1 MTDFI
6 RIGLIIVALL
16 LSVNLSAV
24 PAWGADASPK
34 QTSPAAEPTNVSD
47 KDLRAFV
54 KAYVDYQKIR
64 QNYEPKMNNTRD
76 EKEKQKIQREG
87 DDKVKQ
93 ALEKQGLTPQA
104 YNRLFVA
111 VNGNPQLRQKAL
123 ALINNERKK
132 S

>member
-1 MTDFI
+1 MNDYI
-6 RIGLIIVALL
+6 RIGWTTLALL
-16 LSVNLSAV
+16 LSVSLPAV
-24 PAWGADASPK
+24 PAWSADASPK
-34 QTSPAAEPTNVSD
+34 QASPTGQTNVSD

-54 KAYVDYQKIR
+54 KAYVEYQKIR

-104 YNRLFVA
+104 YNRLFSA

-123 ALINNERKK
+123 ALINDERKK

>member
-1 MTDFI
+1 MNDYI
-6 RIGLIIVALL
+6 RIGSTALALL
-16 LSVNLSAV
+16 LSVSLPAV
-24 PAWGADASPK
+24 PAWSSDASPK
-34 QTSPAAEPTNVSD
+34 HASPAGQTNVSD

-54 KAYVDYQKIR
+54 KAYVEYQKIR

-104 YNRLFVA
+104 YNRLFAA

-123 ALINNERKK
+123 ALINDERKK

>member
-1 MTDFI
+1 MTNSI
-6 RIGLIIVALL
+6 RGGWIILTLL
-16 LSVNLSAV
+16 VSISL
-24 PAWGADASPK
+24 PGRTAWSGEASPR
-34 QTSPAAEPTNVSD
+34 QTSPAEPSNVSD

-54 KAYVDYQKIR
+54 KAYVEYQKIR

-76 EKEKQKIQREG
+76 EKEKQRIQREG

-123 ALINNERKK
+123 ALINDERKK

>member
-1 MTDFI
+1 MMTKSI
-6 RIGLIIVALL
+6 RIRWMILALL
-16 LSVNLSAV
+16 VSISL
-24 PAWGADASPK
+24 PAAPTWSGEASPK
-34 QTSPAAEPTNVSD
+34 QTSPAEPSNVSD

-54 KAYVDYQKIR
+54 KAYVEYQKIR
-64 QNYEPKMNNTRD
+64 QNYEPKMNSTRD
-76 EKEKQKIQREG
+76 EKEKQRIQREG

-123 ALINNERKK
+123 ALINDERKK

>member
-1 MTDFI
+1 MIDYYHI
-6 RIGLIIVALL
+6 RWSILALL
-16 LSVNLSAV
+16 LSIGLPAAPVWSA
-24 PAWGADASPK
+24 DTSPK
-34 QTSPAAEPTNVSD
+34 QDSLAEPANVSD
-47 KDLRAFV
+47 KELRAFV
-54 KAYVDYQKIR
+54 KAYVEYQKIR

-87 DDKVKQ
+87 DDKVRQ
-93 ALEKQGLTPQA
+93 ALEKQGLTPQT

-123 ALINNERKK
+123 ALINDERKK

>member
-1 MTDFI
+1 MPNRT
-6 RIGLIIVALL
+6 RIGWIIVAFL
-16 LSVNLSAV
+16 LSINFSAV
-24 PAWGADASPK
+24 PSWSAETSQKQSSP
-34 QTSPAAEPTNVSD
+34 AEPTNVSD

-54 KAYVDYQKIR
+54 KAYVEYQKIR
-64 QNYEPKMNNTRD
+64 QSYEPKMNNTRD
-76 EKEKQKIQREG
+76 EKEKLKIQREG

-123 ALINNERKK
+123 ALINDERKK

>member
-1 MTDFI
+1 MTDYI
-6 RIGLIIVALL
+6 RIGWIIVALV
-16 LSVNLSAV
+16 LSFSLPAV
-24 PAWGADASPK
+24 PAWSADASPK
-34 QTSPAAEPTNVSD
+34 QTSPAEPTNVSD

-54 KAYVDYQKIR
+54 KAYVEYQKIR

-123 ALINNERKK
+123 ALINDERKK

>member
-1 MTDFI
+1 MTNSI
-6 RIGLIIVALL
+6 RGGWIILTLL
-16 LSVNLSAV
+16 VSISLPGAT
-24 PAWGADASPK
+24 AWSGEASPR
-34 QTSPAAEPTNVSD
+34 QTSPAEPSNVSD

-54 KAYVDYQKIR
+54 KAYVEYQKIR

-76 EKEKQKIQREG
+76 EKEKQRIQREG

-123 ALINNERKK
+123 ALINDERKK

>member
-1 MTDFI
+1 MTDCI
-6 RIGLIIVALL
+6 RIGCILALL
-16 LSVNLSAV
+16 LSVSLPAA
-24 PAWGADASPK
+24 PAWSADAASSPK
-34 QTSPAAEPTNVSD
+34 QTSPAEPTNVSD

-54 KAYVDYQKIR
+54 NAYVEYQKIR

-123 ALINNERKK
+123 ALINDERKK

>member
-6 RIGLIIVALL
+6 RSALVVGAL
-16 LSVNLSAV
+16 SLSVNLSALV
-24 PAWGADASPK
+24 AWGADAAPK
-34 QTSPAAEPTNVSD
+34 QGSTAESSNVSD
-47 KDLRAFV
+47 KELRAFA
-54 KAYVDYQKIR
+54 KAYVEYHKIR

-93 ALEKQGLTPQA
+93 ALEKQGLTPQG
-104 YNRLFVA
+104 YNRLFAA

-123 ALINNERKK
+123 TLINDERKK

>member
-1 MTDFI
+1 MTNCI
-6 RIGLIIVALL
+6 RIGCTLALL
-16 LSVNLSAV
+16 LSVSLPAA
-24 PAWGADASPK
+24 PAWSADASPK
-34 QTSPAAEPTNVSD
+34 QNSPAEPTNVSD

-54 KAYVDYQKIR
+54 KAYVEYQKIR

-76 EKEKQKIQREG
+76 EKEKQRIQREG

-123 ALINNERKK
+123 ALINDERKK

>member
-1 MTDFI
+1 MTNFI
-6 RIGLIIVALL
+6 HIGCSTLALL
-16 LSVNLSAV
+16 LSVSLPAA
-24 PAWGADASPK
+24 PAWGADTSPK
-34 QTSPAAEPTNVSD
+34 PTSPAQATNVSD

-54 KAYVDYQKIR
+54 KAYVEYQKIR
-64 QNYEPKMNNTRD
+64 QNYEPKVNNTKD
-76 EKEKQKIQREG
+76 EKEKQRIQREG

-93 ALEKQGLTPQA
+93 ALDKQGLTPQA

-123 ALINNERKK
+123 ALINDERKK

>member
-1 MTDFI
+1 MTDYI
-6 RIGLIIVALL
+6 RIGWIIVALV
-16 LSVNLSAV
+16 LSFSLPAV
-24 PAWGADASPK
+24 PAW
-34 QTSPAAEPTNVSD
+34 SD

-54 KAYVDYQKIR
+54 KAYVEYQKIR

-123 ALINNERKK
+123 ALINDERKK

>member
-1 MTDFI
+1 MTDYV
-6 RIGLIIVALL
+6 RIGWITVALL
-16 LSVNLSAV
+16 LSVGL
-24 PAWGADASPK
+24 PAAPGWSADASPK
-34 QTSPAAEPTNVSD
+34 QTLPEANNVSD

-54 KAYVDYQKIR
+54 KAYVEYQKIR

-76 EKEKQKIQREG
+76 EKEKQRIQREG

-111 VNGNPQLRQKAL
+111 VNGSPQLRQKAL
-123 ALINNERKK
+123 ALINDERKK

>member
-6 RIGLIIVALL
+6 RSALVVGVL
-16 LSVNLSAV
+16 SLSVNLSALV
-24 PAWGADASPK
+24 AWGADAAPK
-34 QTSPAAEPTNVSD
+34 QGSTAESSNVSD
-47 KDLRAFV
+47 KELRAFA
-54 KAYVDYQKIR
+54 KAYVEYHKIR

-76 EKEKQKIQREG
+76 EKEKLNIQREG

-93 ALEKQGLTPQA
+93 ALEKQGLTAQG
-104 YNRLFVA
+104 YNRLFAA

-123 ALINNERKK
+123 TLINDERKK

>member
-1 MTDFI
+1 MTNSI
-6 RIGLIIVALL
+6 RIGWIILSLL
-16 LSVNLSAV
+16 VSIGLPAA
-24 PAWGADASPK
+24 PAWSGEASPK
-34 QTSPAAEPTNVSD
+34 QPSPAEPSNVSD

-54 KAYVDYQKIR
+54 KAYVEYQKIR
-64 QNYEPKMNNTRD
+64 QNYEPKMNNTKD
-76 EKEKQKIQREG
+76 EREKQKIQREG
-87 DDKVKQ
+87 DEKVKQ

-123 ALINNERKK
+123 SLINDERKK

>member
-6 RIGLIIVALL
+6 RSALVVGA
-16 LSVNLSAV
+16 LSLAVNLSGL
-24 PAWGADASPK
+24 PAWGADAAPK
-34 QTSPAAEPTNVSD
+34 QGSTAEPSNVSD
-47 KDLRAFV
+47 KELRAFA
-54 KAYVDYQKIR
+54 KAYVEYQKIR
-64 QNYEPKMNNTRD
+64 QNYEPKMNNTKD
-76 EKEKQKIQREG
+76 EKEKLKIQREG

-104 YNRLFVA
+104 YNRLFAA

-123 ALINNERKK
+123 TLIDDERKK

>member
-6 RIGLIIVALL
+6 RSALVVGAL
-16 LSVNLSAV
+16 SLSVNLFALV
-24 PAWGADASPK
+24 AWGADAAPK
-34 QTSPAAEPTNVSD
+34 QGSTTESSNVSD
-47 KDLRAFV
+47 KELRAFA
-54 KAYVDYQKIR
+54 KAYVEYHKIR

-76 EKEKQKIQREG
+76 EKEKLNIQREG

-93 ALEKQGLTPQA
+93 ALEKQGLTPQG
-104 YNRLFVA
+104 YNRLFAA

-123 ALINNERKK
+123 TLINDERKK

>member
-1 MTDFI
+1 MTNCI
-6 RIGLIIVALL
+6 RIGGCTLALL
-16 LSVNLSAV
+16 LSVSLPAA
-24 PAWGADASPK
+24 PAWSADASPK
-34 QTSPAAEPTNVSD
+34 QTSPAEPTNVSD

-54 KAYVDYQKIR
+54 KAYVEYQKIR

-76 EKEKQKIQREG
+76 EKEKQRIQREG

-104 YNRLFVA
+104 YNKLFVA

-123 ALINNERKK
+123 ALINDERKK

>member
-1 MTDFI
+1 MMTNSI
-6 RIGLIIVALL
+6 RVRWIILALL
-16 LSVNLSAV
+16 VSISL
-24 PAWGADASPK
+24 PAAPTWSGEASPK
-34 QTSPAAEPTNVSD
+34 QTSPAEPTNVSD

-54 KAYVDYQKIR
+54 KAYVEYQKIR

-93 ALEKQGLTPQA
+93 ALDKQGLTPQA

-123 ALINNERKK
+123 ALINDERKK

>member
-1 MTDFI
+1 MMTAYI
-6 RIGLIIVALL
+6 RFRRTILAFLLSIGLPAAAAW
-16 LSVNLSAV
+16 SADV
-24 PAWGADASPK
+24 TPRQPS
-34 QTSPAAEPTNVSD
+34 SAEPTNVSD

-54 KAYVDYQKIR
+54 KAYVEYQKIR

-76 EKEKQKIQREG
+76 EKEKQRIQREG

-104 YNRLFVA
+104 YNRLFAA

-123 ALINNERKK
+123 ALINDERKK

>member
-1 MTDFI
+1 MTSCI
-6 RIGLIIVALL
+6 RISGIILALL
-16 LSVNLSAV
+16 LSASLPAA
-24 PAWGADASPK
+24 PAWSAEASPK
-34 QTSPAAEPTNVSD
+34 QTSPAEPTNVSH

-54 KAYVDYQKIR
+54 KAYVEYQKIR

-123 ALINNERKK
+123 ALINDERKK

>member
-1 MTDFI
+1 MMTDFI

-34 QTSPAAEPTNVSD
+34 QTSPAEPTNVSD

>member
-34 QTSPAAEPTNVSD
+34 QTSPAEPTNVSD

-76 EKEKQKIQREG
+76 EKEKHKIQREG

>member
-1 MTDFI
+1 MMTAYI
-6 RIGLIIVALL
+6 RFRWSILALL
-16 LSVNLSAV
+16 LSINLLAAST
-24 PAWGADASPK
+24 WSADAPPRQPSR
-34 QTSPAAEPTNVSD
+34 AEPTNVSD

-54 KAYVDYQKIR
+54 KAYVEYQKIR

-76 EKEKQKIQREG
+76 EKEKQRIQREG

-93 ALEKQGLTPQA
+93 ALERQGLTPQA
-104 YNRLFVA
+104 YNRLFTA

-123 ALINNERKK
+123 ALINDERKK